1 MLIDEKNIAE
11 EIAKELGIPVEKV
24 TEVTREYKESIKTS
38 IKEFNKEPT
47 EDFKVFMPHLL
58 TFKHK

>member
-1 MLIDEKNIAE
+1 MLVDEKNIAE
-11 EIAKELGIPVEKV
+11 EIAKELGIPLEKV
-24 TEVTREYKESIKTS
+24 TEIATEYKESIKTS
-38 IKEFNKEPT
+38 IRNFKKEPK